1 MRGLKEMHDADAC
14 TIAQDEASCVGY
26 GMPGEAVRM
35 GAVSRILPLKAIADA
50 IMGRFDPAPRA
61 GPEQ

>member
-1 MRGLKEMHDADAC
+1 MRGLKEMHDAGAC